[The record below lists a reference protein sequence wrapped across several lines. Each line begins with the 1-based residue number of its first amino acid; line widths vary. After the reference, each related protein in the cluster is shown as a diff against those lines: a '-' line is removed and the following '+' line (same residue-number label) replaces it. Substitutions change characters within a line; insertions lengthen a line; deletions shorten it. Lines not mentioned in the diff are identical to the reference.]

1 MPDSEKWNYIKG
13 HQVLESEFLPL
24 RQQVVSPEVKNKRPW
39 ASQRTC
45 SKADQGRNHISGKP
59 LERSLGCCLVAQI
72 ETVGLGATK
81 GRGGGGAGAYM
92 PVREASSPPET
103 SSKVLLPV

>member
-13 HQVLESEFLPL
+13 HQVLESGFLPL
-24 RQQVVSPEVKNKRPW
+24 RQQGVSPEDKNKRPQ

-45 SKADQGRNHISGKP
+45 SKADQGRSHISGKP
-59 LERSLGCCLVAQI
+59 LESLGCCLVVQV

-81 GRGGGGAGAYM
+81 GRGRGGAGAYLTIG
-92 PVREASSPPET
+92 EASTPRD
-103 SSKVLLPV
+103 